1 LKKYQ
6 LSHIPEISL
15 AFFTFFLNFFWE
27 VVQTYFYRLEDFP
40 FPTMLYSWLHCTW
53 GDVMITIGSFWL
65 VSLVSRSR
73 RWFLR
78 LNRWNFTSFIMAGI
92 GYTVCSEWVNVQ
104 VFKTWEYDEMM
115 PVVPL
120 IGVGLTPFL
129 QWIVIPSMTIL
140 LLRHYF
146 LLIQQVVTRE

>member
-1 LKKYQ
+1 
-6 LSHIPEISL
+6 
-15 AFFTFFLNFFWE
+15 
-27 VVQTYFYRLEDFP
+27 
-40 FPTMLYSWLHCTW
+40 MLYSWLHCTW
-53 GDVMITIGSFWL
+53 GDVMISIGSFWL

>member
-1 LKKYQ
+1 
-6 LSHIPEISL
+6 
-15 AFFTFFLNFFWE
+15 
-27 VVQTYFYRLEDFP
+27 
-40 FPTMLYSWLHCTW
+40 
-53 GDVMITIGSFWL
+53 
-65 VSLVSRSR
+65 
-73 RWFLR
+73 
-78 LNRWNFTSFIMAGI
+78 
-92 GYTVCSEWVNVQ
+92 VQ